1 MSEQTQELGNPYSKD
16 ELTSSLNR
24 LRKRLTYVKDEMDI
38 TSYAIRGI
46 EMNLQEIEQEDKEA
60 NETNA

>member
-1 MSEQTQELGNPYSKD
+1 MENQDVQPMTKENLEK
-16 ELTSSLNR
+16 SLSR

-38 TSYAIRGI
+38 TSFAISAI
-46 EMNLQEIEQEDKEA
+46 ERDLQAINSEDKEA